1 MTLDIAKYLENL
13 VKKEAKISHFT
24 VKVAAGHTD
33 KLSMSVR
40 SSIQS
45 EYGESYLQD
54 SDFIMFFT
62 KSDGWKE
69 GDNKKLF
76 DLVNRGLGKDA
87 NGMTENDFKKL
98 TKEQAAADADD
109 EDNDEVQ
116 EKADAESA
124 ANTSTLFLKIT
135 IK

>member
-62 KSDGWKE
+62 KTAGWKE
-69 GDNKKLF
+69 GDSKKLF

-109 EDNDEVQ
+109 EDNDEAQ

>member
-13 VKKEAKISHFT
+13 VKKEAKISHFA

-62 KSDGWKE
+62 KPDGWKE
-69 GDNKKLF
+69 GDSKKLF

-87 NGMTENDFKKL
+87 NAMTENDFKKL

-109 EDNDEVQ
+109 EDNDEAQ
-116 EKADAESA
+116 EKDDAESA

>member
-13 VKKEAKISHFT
+13 VKKEAKISHFA

-62 KSDGWKE
+62 KTDGWKE

-98 TKEQAAADADD
+98 TKEQAAVDVDD
-109 EDNDEVQ
+109 ENNDEAQ
-116 EKADAESA
+116 EKADAESTS
-124 ANTSTLFLKIT
+124 NTSTLFLKIT